1 MLAGL
6 IAVAIS
12 GTMQIGGVKKVWEI
26 NDNYGRLN
34 FFE

>member
-1 MLAGL
+1 MVAGL
-6 IAVAIS
+6 TAVAIS
-12 GTMQIGGVKKVWEI
+12 GTMQNGGVKKVWKI